1 MFQDIEK
8 KKLRSVYGDVL
19 FSENIYNNHD
29 KIIPNSLKALP
40 ECLVAKIARES
51 LLFLLGGSF
60 KTVVEYLFK
69 FKFCRELTIF
79 TALSDKTLVKICHLL
94 HKITYN
100 DNTTIFKKND
110 EASRFYIIQLGKVRL
125 TFNDNFVSELGTG
138 EYFGERGLFFQ
149 DPRLAT
155 AVSIGN
161 TELYYLDRKD
171 FLRLFVDNPTLR
183 EHMGN
188 RINLQDG
195 NLKIED
201 LNVVSHISDGNYGE
215 VVLGQN
221 KNNNVLYALKI
232 MYKKKLVEEN
242 IVKHLKH
249 EKQVLT
255 KLDHPFVIKLSKSL
269 NHSNFIIFVMEY
281 INGKNLFDVLGDL
294 GLLNMDQARF
304 FTACLLI
311 GISKIHEQRMLF
323 RDLKPDNVM
332 VNFNGFLKIIDF
344 GYAITMQSN
353 DRTKTLIGTPHYM
366 APEIFFDMSG
376 YSFSVDYWAIGNIN

>member
-1 MFQDIEK
+1 
-8 KKLRSVYGDVL
+8 
-19 FSENIYNNHD
+19 
-29 KIIPNSLKALP
+29 
-40 ECLVAKIARES
+40 
-51 LLFLLGGSF
+51 
-60 KTVVEYLFK
+60 
-69 FKFCRELTIF
+69 
-79 TALSDKTLVKICHLL
+79 
-94 HKITYN
+94 
-100 DNTTIFKKND
+100 
-110 EASRFYIIQLGKVRL
+110 
-125 TFNDNFVSELGTG
+125 
-138 EYFGERGLFFQ
+138 
-149 DPRLAT
+149 
-155 AVSIGN
+155 
-161 TELYYLDRKD
+161 
-171 FLRLFVDNPTLR
+171 
-183 EHMGN
+183 MGN